1 MRCHLPPL
9 LLALVAFASGA
20 AAETRSG
27 AYDCVLTS
35 QGGCAAAVGDI
46 CAPGVRLSRGE
57 PAVSLR
63 VDFDTKRAELNGIGG
78 LIYRDLPEGAD
89 RVRWPELEVLG
100 TQSLAFYDQESGP
113 SIILIG
119 KGTAATFRCRRSN

>member
-1 MRCHLPPL
+1 MRRYHPPL
-9 LLALVAFASGA
+9 LLALVAVTSSA

-27 AYDCVLTS
+27 AYDCVLIA

-57 PAVSLR
+57 PPVSLK
-63 VDFDTKRAELNGIGG
+63 VDFDTQRAELNGIEGV
-78 LIYRDLPEGAD
+78 IYRDSPEGAD

-100 TQSLAFYDQESGP
+100 SQSLAFYDQESGP

-119 KGTAATFRCRRSN
+119 TGTAATFRCRRN